1 MSVTVGQFVGK
12 IVHWIRNGWIHDDVW
27 IDLML
32 NANMAP
38 YTPVLIIGAGEA
50 KYVP

>member
-1 MSVTVGQFVGK
+1 MSVTVKQFAGK
-12 IVHWIRNGWIHDDVW
+12 IVHWITKEWIHDDVW
-27 IDLML
+27 IELML

-38 YTPVLIIGAGEA
+38 YALVLIIGASEA